1 MMKKAIIF
9 PYTADA
15 ITLFENRDDSL
26 IHIDS
31 VLCFKE
37 DLRSVSQKVEGITF
51 DMPTFEKRGIDS
63 IIICDNLL
71 NNPLSAF
78 QKVIFDGV
86 KHGLS
91 IQITPYLYTQL
102 QQFGLLD
109 PVPPQSNISTIS
121 LEEFCLDEPLPK
133 LYPINVPVIAVM
145 GLTPNSSKFD
155 VQVELRK
162 TFSDAGYKAT
172 VIASNSLGKLLGMHI
187 YPEFMFSDHS
197 LAKKTYG
204 FNHYVNKLV
213 KDERPD
219 VIIIGIPDGI
229 IPYNQ
234 KIHNSFGEITSIVC
248 HAVHPDFSILT
259 SGFLDV
265 VNQDYFSQLK
275 LLCRYRFDTEIFAFC
290 ISNNKIQEN
299 DTGDGYDTYFLRN
312 EFAESLPGFGNENI
326 DNVFYNADHIGR
338 KKVFQKLVEVL
349 ESNINPI
356 C

>member
-1 MMKKAIIF
+1 MKKAIIF

-133 LYPINVPVIAVM
+133 LYSINVPVIAVM
-145 GLTPNSSKFD
+145 GLF
-155 VQVELRK
+155 
-162 TFSDAGYKAT
+162 
-172 VIASNSLGKLLGMHI
+172 
-187 YPEFMFSDHS
+187 
-197 LAKKTYG
+197 
-204 FNHYVNKLV
+204 
-213 KDERPD
+213 
-219 VIIIGIPDGI
+219 
-229 IPYNQ
+229 
-234 KIHNSFGEITSIVC
+234 
-248 HAVHPDFSILT
+248 
-259 SGFLDV
+259 
-265 VNQDYFSQLK
+265 
-275 LLCRYRFDTEIFAFC
+275 EIFCENWQNPVKQRITPHFLTTRH
-290 ISNNKIQEN
+290 SN
-299 DTGDGYDTYFLRN
+299 YY
-312 EFAESLPGFGNENI
+312 EFTTKE
-326 DNVFYNADHIGR
+326 
-338 KKVFQKLVEVL
+338 
-349 ESNINPI
+349 
-356 C
+356 

>member
-1 MMKKAIIF
+1 
-9 PYTADA
+9 
-15 ITLFENRDDSL
+15 
-26 IHIDS
+26 
-31 VLCFKE
+31 
-37 DLRSVSQKVEGITF
+37 
-51 DMPTFEKRGIDS
+51 
-63 IIICDNLL
+63 
-71 NNPLSAF
+71 
-78 QKVIFDGV
+78 
-86 KHGLS
+86 
-91 IQITPYLYTQL
+91 
-102 QQFGLLD
+102 
-109 PVPPQSNISTIS
+109 
-121 LEEFCLDEPLPK
+121 
-133 LYPINVPVIAVM
+133 M

-172 VIASNSLGKLLGMHI
+172 VIASNSLGKLLGMHV

-234 KIHNSFGEITSIVC
+234 KVHNSFGEITSIVC

-299 DTGDGYDTYFLRN
+299 DTGDGYNTYFLSN
-312 EFAESLPGFGNENI
+312 EFAESLPGFGKENI

>member
-1 MMKKAIIF
+1 MKKATIF

-37 DLRSVSQKVEGITF
+37 DLHSVSQKVEGITF
-51 DMPTFEKRGIDS
+51 DMPTFEERGIDS
-63 IIICDNLL
+63 IIVCDNLL

-91 IQITPYLYTQL
+91 VQIAPYLYTQL
-102 QQFGLLD
+102 HQSGLLD
-109 PVPPQSNISTIS
+109 EVPPQSKISTIS
-121 LEEFCLDEPLPK
+121 LEKFCLGEQLPK
-133 LYPINVPVIAVM
+133 VYPINVPVIAVM
-145 GLTPNSSKFD
+145 GLAPNSSKFD

-162 TFSDAGYKAT
+162 AFSDAGYKAT
-172 VIASNSLGKLLGMHI
+172 VISSNSLGKFLGMHI
-187 YPEFMFSDHS
+187 YPDFMFSDHS
-197 LAKKTYG
+197 FAKKTYG
-204 FNHYVNKLV
+204 FNHYVHKLA
-213 KDERPD
+213 KDEQPD

-234 KIHNSFGEITSIVC
+234 KIHNSFGEFASIVC
-248 HAVHPDFSILT
+248 NAAHPDFGILT
-259 SGFLDV
+259 SGLLDV
-265 VNQDYFSQLK
+265 INEDYFSQLK

-299 DTGDGYDTYFLRN
+299 DTGDGYDIYFLGN
-312 EFAESLPGFGNENI
+312 EFVEALPGFGKENI
-326 DNVFYNADHIGR
+326 YNVFYNSDHIGR
-338 KKVFQKLVEVL
+338 KKAFQKLVEVL
-349 ESNINPI
+349 ESNVNPI